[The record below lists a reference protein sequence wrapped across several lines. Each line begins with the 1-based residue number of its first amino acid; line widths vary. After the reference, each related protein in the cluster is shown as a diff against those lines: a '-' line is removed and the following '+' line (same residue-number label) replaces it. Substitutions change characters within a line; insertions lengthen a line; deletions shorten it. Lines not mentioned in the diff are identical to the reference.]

1 MISSTLKRNTIL
13 LYISYISRYLFPI
26 ILIPYLTRVLGF
38 EDWGKLIFYIAY
50 AAYIESVIEY
60 GFDLTATRDIS
71 IHRNTPEKVEKII
84 SNVITTKL
92 LLSIICLLFTLGL
105 SLVFESLYED
115 IELFFGMTAV
125 SVVSNFSM
133 YWYYKGIEKMS
144 MVTYLTIISYSVST
158 VLVLLFINS
167 PEDIVLY
174 PIFFLMASLLVAFI
188 SLRKIFLKYK
198 FYLCN
203 ISECVNEIRSHFHLF
218 LVRASGLF
226 FINGNIICVSLLY
239 SDRVSAYFSLS
250 IKIVHSIRM
259 LLTPIVDSVF
269 PNISNLIKLDMDKAR
284 HSIMSIGKLMIWISI
299 AMTITTFFLS
309 ELLVLLFAGVSD
321 LEVVNMLKIFS
332 ILPIIV
338 ALTHIIGPLWM
349 LPIGQDLAYSKMF
362 FIGVFINIILL
373 STGALYVSSIYL
385 PIIVV
390 LISQAVIPILMYAHL
405 KKTGNFF
412 L

>member
-26 ILIPYLTRVLGF
+26 ILIPYLTRVLGL
-38 EDWGKLIFYIAY
+38 EEWGKLIFYISY

-71 IHRNTPEKVEKII
+71 THRDTPKKVEKII
-84 SNVITTKL
+84 SSVITTKL

-105 SLVFESLYED
+105 SLAFESLHED
-115 IELFFGMTAV
+115 IELFFGMTVV
-125 SVVSNFSM
+125 SIVSNFSM
-133 YWYYKGIEKMS
+133 YWYYRGVEKMG
-144 MVTYLTIISYSVST
+144 MVLYLTITSYFVSS

-167 PEDIVLY
+167 PDDIVLY
-174 PIFFLMASLLVAFI
+174 PIFFLISSLLVASI
-188 SLRKIFLKYK
+188 SLRNIFLKNK

-203 ISECVNEIRSHFHLF
+203 IGECVNEMRSHFHIF

-239 SDRVSAYFSLS
+239 SDRASAYFSLS

-259 LLTPIVDSVF
+259 LLSPIVDTVF
-269 PNISNLIKLDMDKAR
+269 PNISNLIRLDVEKAR
-284 HSIMSIGKLMIWISI
+284 NLIVSIGKFMVWVSV
-299 AMTITTFFLS
+299 AMTIATFFLS
-309 ELLVLLFAGVSD
+309 ELLILFFTGVGD
-321 LEVVNMLKIFS
+321 LEVVNMLQIFS
-332 ILPIIV
+332 VLPIII
-338 ALTHIIGPLWM
+338 ALTHIVGPLWM
-349 LPIGQDLAYSKMF
+349 LPMGQDLTYSKIF

-373 STGALYVSSIYL
+373 GIGALYVSSIYY
-385 PIIVV
+385 PVFVV
-390 LISQAVIPILMYAHL
+390 LVSQITIPILIYAHL
-405 KKTGNFF
+405 KKTGDFF